1 MRYGRLR
8 VLKSHDPFT
17 FESDFRE
24 GSRIQT
30 RFYKEGK
37 GSLEDY
43 TARAKELWKEVVKAN
58 DAVTSGKSKD
68 GKTVVTNERAFGRA
82 VASIRRVVKE
92 SGGTFRVTKKGNIM
106 VNGKSLTNIRGN
118 KQAGGR
124 ARNIRS
130 GNVLNLYTPGGQGY
144 RHGNR
149 PASTEESRAR
159 NTASKRKSRA
169 TAKAKLKSK
178 SRKK

>member
-1 MRYGRLR
+1 MRHGRLR
-8 VLKSHDPFT
+8 TLRSHDPFT

-43 TARAKELWKEVVKAN
+43 TSRAKDLWKEVVKAN
-58 DAVTSGKSKD
+58 DSVTSGKSKD
-68 GKTVVTNERAFGRA
+68 GRTVVSNERAFGRA
-82 VASIRRVVKE
+82 VASIRRVVE
-92 SGGTFRVTKKGNIM
+92 DSGGTFRITSKGNIM
-106 VNGKSLTNIRGN
+106 VNGKSLTNQRGN
-118 KQAGGR
+118 KQAGGA

-144 RHGNR
+144 RHRAR
-149 PASTEESRAR
+149 PASTEDSRAR

-169 TAKAKLKSK
+169 TAKSKLKSK
-178 SRKK
+178 SKKK